1 MKQERF
7 ERDHRDEWAA
17 FAALVDPK
25 AAPGTLPAGPGAA
38 EDLPAAY
45 RRLCRHLALARD
57 RCYTAGLVQHLNEL
71 VMAGHRAMY
80 GSARGLAPQWGRF
93 LAGGLAR
100 RVRALARPVLLAAA
114 LLLVPFAALPPLV
127 ARHPDL
133 AYLLADGDRLAAAEA
148 MYQPRAARLGRPGGA
163 PADVAM
169 FGFYIWNNIRVSFQA
184 FASGLLLGAGPVVY
198 LLYNGIHGGVVAGHL
213 WAAGLGPQFWPF
225 VATHSAFE
233 LPALVLAGAA
243 GLHLGWAI
251 LAPGRRSRRQALADA
266 ARDGLP
272 LVWGAA
278 LLDTLAA
285 CLEAFWSAN
294 PALPAPVKLGAG
306 AGLWLLTVAYFLL
319 AGRRRA

>member
-1 MKQERF
+1 MRQERF
-7 ERDHRDEWAA
+7 EQLHRDEWAV
-17 FAALVDPK
+17 FAALV
-25 AAPGTLPAGPGAA
+25 APGARSRDPRAGDA
-38 EDLPAAY
+38 LPAAY

-57 RCYTAGLVQHLNEL
+57 RCYTAGLVQRLNAL

-80 GSARGLAPQWGRF
+80 GSTRGLAPLWGRF

-100 RVRALARPVLLAAA
+100 RVRTLARPVLLAAA
-114 LLLVPFAALPPLV
+114 LLLVPTALLPPLV
-127 ARHPDL
+127 VHNPDL
-133 AYLLADGDRLAAAEA
+133 AYVLADGATLAQAEA
-148 MYQPRAARLGRPGGA
+148 MYQPRATRLGRPGGA

-169 FGFYIWNNIRVSFQA
+169 FGFYIWNNIRISFQA
-184 FASGLLLGAGPVVY
+184 FASGILLGLGPVVY
-198 LLYNGIHGGVVAGHL
+198 LLFNGVHGGAVAGHL
-213 WAAGLGPQFWPF
+213 AAAGLGPQFWPF

-243 GLHLGWAI
+243 GLHLGWAV
-251 LAPGRRSRRQALADA
+251 LAPGRRRRRQALADA

-306 AGLWLLTVAYFLL
+306 AVLWLLTALYFLL
-319 AGRRRA
+319 AGRRHA